1 MSTDICTESTHIHT
15 PLLSKYTN
23 PITSIDFHVMSMSN
37 GRICKWPTHKVLKA
51 PQNVNHICAG
61 KLIKRKESRSWREQ
75 IRRSS
80 WQSWHNICIQ
90 LSHWWNRRLSN
101 DVIGEREITRSVQ
114 LEFGGWKKWQYDGHS
129 TQNYAPYL
137 GIVWTPPHYK
147 DVLKGPFAIEL
158 AIHSMFTWPHFLHW
172 NEFSWSNYFPG
183 LKHLGVALFGSVGPL
198 HPLLLLHLL
207 HLAHNPTPQGRH

>member
-1 MSTDICTESTHIHT
+1 MANTQGPQSTSKCESH
-15 PLLSKYTN
+15 LCSKVDKEERK
-23 PITSIDFHVMSMSN
+23 PILERTDQEIKLTKLAQYLHSTVTLMKQETV
-37 GRICKWPTHKVLKA
+37 KW
-51 PQNVNHICAG
+51 C
-61 KLIKRKESRSWREQ
+61 
-75 IRRSS
+75 
-80 WQSWHNICIQ
+80 
-90 LSHWWNRRLSN
+90 

-147 DVLKGPFAIEL
+147 DVLKGPFAIEW
-158 AIHSMFTWPHFLHW
+158 AIHSMFTWPHVLHW

-198 HPLLLLHLL
+198 HPLVLLLHLL